1 MIEVIGPEDD
11 TTNCKIDV
19 EIDFESFLCDSDV
32 VLTDYNNLT
41 RNKSL
46 FSSIH
51 WHRIVLDE
59 CQEIKV
65 ATNKIAS
72 LVSLPLLTT
81 LKLLKL
87 FSVFIHDIGN

>member
-1 MIEVIGPEDD
+1 MIDVKTPENDV
-11 TTNCKIDV
+11 TNCKISV

-41 RNKSL
+41 RNKSV

-72 LVSLPLLTT
+72 LVRVAFLYTC
-81 LKLLKL
+81 KLLYL
-87 FSVFIHDIGN
+87 YS

>member
-1 MIEVIGPEDD
+1 MGPEDD
-11 TTNCKIDV
+11 VTNCKISV
-19 EIDFESFLCDSDV
+19 EVDFESILCDSDV

-41 RNKSL
+41 RNKSVL
-46 FSSIH
+46 SSIH

-72 LVSLPLLTT
+72 LVSVALLT
-81 LKLLKL
+81 KSNC
-87 FSVFIHDIGN
+87 FVAYSR